1 MNKDDAVKI
10 NALVENIFA
19 LANQIL
25 DVANREGNE
34 ASRHA
39 IQRAVALTVSEL
51 DLEVLETIY
60 AEFPEL
66 RPPETGKSA
75 YGQQ

>member
-19 LANQIL
+19 LTNKILDIANQS
-25 DVANREGNE
+25 GNE
-34 ASRHA
+34 ASRNA

-60 AEFPEL
+60 EEFPEL
-66 RPPETGKSA
+66 RPAETGKSA
-75 YGQQ
+75 YGQ